1 MSTPALNPLVEKIR
15 GKYPGAYDDMDDA
28 ALTKAVLAKYP
39 QYSDLAA
46 PPVAKPSVKM
56 DTGEGPIAAGM
67 TSFESQI
74 ANVPN
79 AAGAFL
85 KSAAH
90 GFPEDTAE
98 HAKVL
103 AGQQSASSELGHA
116 LQKVNPIVSNSEG
129 VDYGAT
135 AANVLPLVLAA
146 KGARLPEAS
155 PTARAAL
162 SAAPDAVSAAVKKLP
177 VSVIRNVP
185 WIGDVLHDMYQAGA
199 EAYRKAQPPLDKGA
213 PLPAAPAQE
222 LLQANS
228 LLRGPKPVVDPAAGL
243 GDIPVKPGAA
253 GSMAESV
260 AKPPVKPAVVEQ
272 QLKQALGAQ
281 DLKPGVPLK
290 DQLRGANAQPKPQ
303 LPEGFTPVESTAMK
317 GFKYDPATRE
327 FETITQGGQRYV
339 HGDVSPEDAQAF
351 MDAESKGKAWQQ
363 IRENPLVAKVINGK
377 RIATKPTASAE
388 AAPTDD
394 LMPKLQES
402 LKQAQAAKATAAPK
416 FVYRARDVGE
426 SGVPVN
432 NDLAQATSDPFQA
445 LKYAEAGQ
453 RGAKA
458 GEVVKIDLSKLKP
471 SDYVVKTHPS
481 GAKWIQFT
489 RPLTEDEVSA
499 FTGKTASKK

>member
-1 MSTPALNPLVEKIR
+1 MGAPQTLPADFQGWDKAPATLPADFDKWDQPKEQQASGVERFGKGMLSGAGVVSNEQGNNFFRHPIDTLKQMAQGQGELAVRAKSELANKDYVRGLTHAVEYLMPGLGPTLARAGDQLNSGDIAGGAGTTLGAAIPIIAGAPEGRAAVGSAAAKTVQAGRVAGQVIKDTATPENISTAV
-15 GKYPGAYDDMDDA
+15 GGVAGAK
-28 ALTKAVLAKYP
+28 LGAVL
-39 QYSDLAA
+39 
-46 PPVAKPSVKM
+46 
-56 DTGEGPIAAGM
+56 GEPLGGG
-67 TSFESQI
+67 
-74 ANVPN
+74 
-79 AAGAFL
+79 AAGAAIGRAL
-85 KSAAH
+85 GKNIARRLGSSSPEVAA
-90 GFPEDTAE
+90 E
-98 HAKVL
+98 
-103 AGQQSASSELGHA
+103 
-116 LQKVNPIVSNSEG
+116 
-129 VDYGAT
+129 
-135 AANVLPLVLAA
+135 
-146 KGARLPEAS
+146 
-155 PTARAAL
+155 
-162 SAAPDAVSAAVKKLP
+162 AAPGS
-177 VSVIRNVP
+177 
-185 WIGDVLHDMYQAGA
+185 
-199 EAYRKAQPPLDKGA
+199 
-213 PLPAAPAQE
+213 
-222 LLQANS
+222 
-228 LLRGPKPVVDPAAGL
+228 
-243 GDIPVKPGAA
+243 A

-281 DLKPGVPLK
+281 DLKPNVPLK
-290 DQLRGANAQPKPQ
+290 DQLSAQPKPK

-402 LKQAQAAKATAAPK
+402 LKQAQAAKASAAPK

-426 SGVPVN
+426 SGVPMN

-489 RPLTEDEVSA
+489 RPLTEDEVRL